1 MNKFLHPRS
10 IAVAA
15 ILLLFVC
22 FPIVISAIP
31 AAPFP
36 GKVVQPDGTT
46 LTVRLTGDEF
56 AHITVTTDGYTLVEE
71 TGGYYYAQAGT
82 DGTLVSTGVLAH
94 DPEDRQAN
102 ETALLQNTPKGIR
115 VKKEIKQPRR
125 RLNKALLQSGAA
137 GNDNVLVSGGYP
149 LRGKTRSLVILV
161 EFNDIDFV
169 TPDTYNV
176 FNDMLNKPGYDKRE
190 HIGCAADYFRIQSG
204 GLFDPSFDV
213 YGPVRASK
221 ASTYYGENDA
231 AGDDM
236 YVWELVL
243 EVCRKLDDQINFAD
257 YDLDGDGCVDNVYLF
272 YAGYGENFAGNK
284 AAWIW
289 PHAYY
294 MHAWN
299 LPDQEVTFDGVKIDS
314 YGCCAE
320 LYGSTGTDTG
330 AMGTFCHE
338 FGHILGLPDTYDVN
352 YSEDGSGNH
361 PDQWDIMASGSYLPA
376 TRNCGAVPAGY
387 TGLERYMLGWG
398 EPVELTKPQTVSLPS
413 LQENNTFLRISTPDP
428 NEFYILENRQQRTGS
443 YDRYI
448 PSHGLLIWH
457 VDRRTDATVSVTIG
471 GERHTLTCM
480 ELWDLDYNSINS
492 NADHQCLEIEKA
504 SGNSGSKST
513 LDTPFPGRQ
522 MKTSFTDTTDP
533 SMKTWNGTALDKPI
547 TNIRELSGVITFD
560 FCGGG
565 EGVKMQAIEPTQIGE
580 NAFTARWTADEKADE
595 YRLHV
600 WRVNRSIVP
609 DMTSID
615 QTFPALPEDWTLE
628 GDATYESESIIM
640 ASSRATTL
648 ATPPIDLSR
657 GGKLTIR
664 ARQYQSSGGTI
675 SIYHGDTFIGEYP
688 PSDLASNYTVT
699 IPASSAA
706 AAPLRFSAS
715 RRKPVAIER
724 VTLVQDLPVTEK
736 EIADGY
742 PILTGNVSSFVVNGL
757 DKGTEYAY
765 AVEAVGYVGSISND
779 IFVTTAGMPTSIDE
793 AAERQQIY
801 ITPDGI
807 LHIQGFDSP
816 VTVTVRDIAG
826 RTTNTFTAESP
837 AAVPLDFLAESF
849 HLITVDN
856 GKKAI
861 TVKFLKRR

>member
-1 MNKFLHPRS
+1 MNRFLHPRS

-46 LTVRLTGDEF
+46 LTVKLTGDEF

-115 VKKEIKQPRR
+115 VKKDIKQPRR

-243 EVCRKLDDQINFAD
+243 EVCRKLDDRINFAD

-299 LPDQEVTFDGVKIDS
+299 LPDQE
-314 YGCCAE
+314 
-320 LYGSTGTDTG
+320 LRST
-330 AMGTFCHE
+330 
-338 FGHILGLPDTYDVN
+338 V
-352 YSEDGSGNH
+352 
-361 PDQWDIMASGSYLPA
+361 
-376 TRNCGAVPAGY
+376 
-387 TGLERYMLGWG
+387 
-398 EPVELTKPQTVSLPS
+398 
-413 LQENNTFLRISTPDP
+413 
-428 NEFYILENRQQRTGS
+428 
-443 YDRYI
+443 
-448 PSHGLLIWH
+448 
-457 VDRRTDATVSVTIG
+457 
-471 GERHTLTCM
+471 
-480 ELWDLDYNSINS
+480 
-492 NADHQCLEIEKA
+492 
-504 SGNSGSKST
+504 
-513 LDTPFPGRQ
+513 
-522 MKTSFTDTTDP
+522 
-533 SMKTWNGTALDKPI
+533 
-547 TNIRELSGVITFD
+547 
-560 FCGGG
+560 
-565 EGVKMQAIEPTQIGE
+565 
-580 NAFTARWTADEKADE
+580 
-595 YRLHV
+595 
-600 WRVNRSIVP
+600 
-609 DMTSID
+609 
-615 QTFPALPEDWTLE
+615 
-628 GDATYESESIIM
+628 
-640 ASSRATTL
+640 
-648 ATPPIDLSR
+648 
-657 GGKLTIR
+657 
-664 ARQYQSSGGTI
+664 
-675 SIYHGDTFIGEYP
+675 
-688 PSDLASNYTVT
+688 
-699 IPASSAA
+699 
-706 AAPLRFSAS
+706 
-715 RRKPVAIER
+715 
-724 VTLVQDLPVTEK
+724 
-736 EIADGY
+736 
-742 PILTGNVSSFVVNGL
+742 
-757 DKGTEYAY
+757 
-765 AVEAVGYVGSISND
+765 
-779 IFVTTAGMPTSIDE
+779 
-793 AAERQQIY
+793 
-801 ITPDGI
+801 
-807 LHIQGFDSP
+807 
-816 VTVTVRDIAG
+816 
-826 RTTNTFTAESP
+826 
-837 AAVPLDFLAESF
+837 
-849 HLITVDN
+849 
-856 GKKAI
+856 
-861 TVKFLKRR
+861 